1 MKIQNLVEYGNR
13 ARIAFGPTEQDPEN
27 DPYDAREALHQ
38 DIVNLAQR
46 VDFFFG
52 SAGDVADRNA
62 KRRMAAAINSIRPM
76 VQAFGEQLEVEV
88 KKADKKVH
96 NALKRFY

>member
-1 MKIQNLVEYGNR
+1 MKSLQNILEYGNKE
-13 ARIAFGPTEQDPEN
+13 PDPEN

-38 DIVNLAQR
+38 DIVKLAEK

-52 SAGDVADRNA
+52 SAGDIADTAAR
-62 KRRMAAAINSIRPM
+62 RRMAKAINLIRPI
-76 VQAFGEQLEVEV
+76 VQAFGEQLDAEV